1 MIITRLSKQT
11 NRSDRYNVYVDE
23 LYSFSISAND
33 LLKSGMFSG
42 KEISEKELEDFK
54 RQASK
59 RYLFDA
65 CLRYISSRPHS
76 KNEVSQYIK
85 RKIFQNKEIKEQIAD
100 DQKKISAEIL
110 DYLEE
115 KKYINDEDFASW
127 LVSQRNNSR
136 SKKSFSHI
144 KAELHKKGISNE
156 IISNVLSELDSSDES
171 AKAKTY
177 AEKKFQ
183 QLKNK
188 NKSQL
193 EVKKAL
199 YQHLSQKG
207 FSWEVVQ
214 SIVDTYTDHQ
224 YNYDQ

>member
-42 KEISEKELEDFK
+42 KEISEKELEEIK
-54 RQASK
+54 
-59 RYLFDA
+59 
-65 CLRYISSRPHS
+65 RYISSRPHS